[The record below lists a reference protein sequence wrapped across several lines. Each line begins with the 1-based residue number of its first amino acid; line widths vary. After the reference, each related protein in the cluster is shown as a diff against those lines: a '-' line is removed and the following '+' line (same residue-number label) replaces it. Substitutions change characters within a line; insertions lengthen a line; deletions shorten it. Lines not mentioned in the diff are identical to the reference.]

1 MLVELARIVPDG
13 IICFFTSYSHL
24 ELFLCE
30 WDEHGVLRDLF
41 NYKLL
46 FIESRDVNESNLAVY
61 NYKKACDE
69 GKGAV
74 LLCVVRGHISEG
86 VHFNDHY
93 GRCCV
98 LMGVPFLLVYYVC
111 VIHRNSQ
118 SKELKIK
125 LEYLRNEYDIDENEY
140 YVYDAIR
147 QVVCVWMEMIYR
159 ARSAW
164 EERFETRTII
174 PSSYSRIN
182 GTTALTIVGSCRC
195 G

>member
-1 MLVELARIVPDG
+1 M
-13 IICFFTSYSHL
+13 
-24 ELFLCE
+24 ELFLYE
-30 WDEHGVLRDLF
+30 WDEHGIIRDLY

-69 GKGAV
+69 GKGGI

-98 LMGVPFLLVYYVC
+98 IMGVPYLYDYNYENSMYRNFL
-111 VIHRNSQ
+111 

-125 LEYLRNEYDIDENEY
+125 LEYIRNHYDIDENDY
-140 YVYDAIR
+140 YIYDAIR
-147 QVVCVWMEMIYR
+147 QVL
-159 ARSAW
+159 
-164 EERFETRTII
+164 F
-174 PSSYSRIN
+174 N
-182 GTTALTIVGSCRC
+182 
-195 G
+195 

>member
-1 MLVELARIVPDG
+1 MELAQIVPDG

-30 WDEHGVLRDLF
+30 WDEHGILRDLF
-41 NYKLL
+41 NFKLL

-61 NYKKACDE
+61 NYKKACDQ
-69 GKGAV
+69 GKGAI

-98 LMGVPFLLVYYVC
+98 LMGVPFLWVKWTNVTR
-111 VIHRNSQ
+111 RNSQ

-147 QVVCVWMEMIYR
+147 H
-159 ARSAW
+159 
-164 EERFETRTII
+164 
-174 PSSYSRIN
+174 
-182 GTTALTIVGSCRC
+182 VGSRLLPH

>member
-1 MLVELARIVPDG
+1 MVLFVSLQAIHIYPLLSL
-13 IICFFTSYSHL
+13 SYLSFIMNM
-24 ELFLCE
+24 ELFLYE
-30 WDEHGVLRDLF
+30 WDEHGIIRDLY

-69 GKGAV
+69 GKGGI

-98 LMGVPFLLVYYVC
+98 IMGVPYLYDYNYENSMYRNFL
-111 VIHRNSQ
+111 

-125 LEYLRNEYDIDENEY
+125 LEYIRNHYDIDENDY
-140 YVYDAIR
+140 YIYDAIR
-147 QVVCVWMEMIYR
+147 QV
-159 ARSAW
+159 
-164 EERFETRTII
+164 
-174 PSSYSRIN
+174 
-182 GTTALTIVGSCRC
+182 L
-195 G
+195 